1 MKKKRAIAAAVIAL
15 LALFYSKVKAQQ
27 PPVVHA
33 FSIQQCIDYAHNHNV
48 QVKNALLDYQIQVQ
62 TNRGITAAAYPQ
74 LNATASTTF
83 YPKVPVQ
90 IFPNF
95 IAAATY
101 GVLQQE
107 GVKNGA
113 GQPIVSPGDFGY
125 VAASFGTKWAANG
138 GVSFSQ
144 ILFDGQVFVG
154 LQARKASL
162 DYVNKNAEVTEENVK
177 VNIYKVY
184 YQLAVS
190 KTQMQQIDAN
200 IALADK
206 LLHDTKAMFDNGFQE
221 KLDVNKATVQLANLQ
236 TLKLKT
242 QNNIDNGYAGLKFL
256 IGMPEQDSLAL
267 TDEVTEDSI
276 KSNTLQ
282 PWDSTYTDRKEFQSL
297 QYANTLN
304 AYNVKRYKYMYIPT
318 AKLTSTYSEQAAR
331 NKFDFFGKGDWYPSW
346 FIGLNINIPIFD
358 GFEKAANVQKAKL
371 QLQQTQNQLDYL
383 KISIDNDIVKARNTF
398 RSAVVTMDYQK
409 KNMDLAQQVYDQT
422 KKKYEVGTGSNLE
435 VNNAQ
440 TDLIT
445 AQTNY
450 VSAMYD
456 AVVARVDYLKAIGKL
471 Q

>member
-1 MKKKRAIAAAVIAL
+1 MTKKKRVIAAAIVAL
-15 LALFYSKVKAQQ
+15 VAMFYSKVKAQQ
-27 PPVVHA
+27 PVNVHA
-33 FSIQQCIDYAHNHNV
+33 FSIQQCVDYAHQHNV

-74 LNATASTTF
+74 LSASASTTF

-90 IFPNF
+90 VFPNF

-113 GQPIVSPGDFGY
+113 GQPIVAPGDFGY
-125 VAASFGTKWAANG
+125 VAAAFGTKWAANG
-138 GVSFSQ
+138 GVNFSQ

-162 DYVNKNAEVTEENVK
+162 DYASVSAALTEENVK
-177 VNIYKVY
+177 VNVYKVY

-200 IALADK
+200 IALASK
-206 LLHDTKAMFDNGFQE
+206 MLHDTKALFENGFQE
-221 KLDVNKATVQLANLQ
+221 KLDVDKVTVQLANLQ
-236 TLKLKT
+236 TLKVKT
-242 QNNIDNGYAGLKFL
+242 QNSIDNGYAGLKFL
-256 IGMPEQDSLAL
+256 IGMPEKDSLVL
-267 TDEVTEDSI
+267 TDEVTEDNI
-276 KSNTLQ
+276 KNSTLQ
-282 PWDSTYTDRKEFQSL
+282 PWDSTYTDRKEFQTL
-297 QYANTLN
+297 QYANELN

-318 AKLTSTYSEQAAR
+318 ARLTSTYAEQAAR
-331 NKFDFFGKGDWYPSW
+331 NKFNFFGKGDWYPSW

-358 GFEKAANVQKAKL
+358 GFEKDANIKKARL
-371 QLQQTQNQLDYL
+371 QMQQTQNQLEYL
-383 KISIDNDIVKARNTF
+383 KISIDNDVVTARNSF
-398 RSAVVTMDYQK
+398 KSALITLDYQK
-409 KNMDLAQQVYDQT
+409 KNMELAQQVYDQT

-435 VNNAQ
+435 VNTAQ

-471 Q
+471 